1 MYNYDPNFFLKIAF
15 CKRNILRV
23 KSKKNYML
31 RALRFARQVFLHT
44 FNTANTQFEAFD
56 TQQKGGPHDN
66 GGGGRKNMFRIKKEH
81 P

>member
-1 MYNYDPNFFLKIAF
+1 
-15 CKRNILRV
+15 
-23 KSKKNYML
+23 ML